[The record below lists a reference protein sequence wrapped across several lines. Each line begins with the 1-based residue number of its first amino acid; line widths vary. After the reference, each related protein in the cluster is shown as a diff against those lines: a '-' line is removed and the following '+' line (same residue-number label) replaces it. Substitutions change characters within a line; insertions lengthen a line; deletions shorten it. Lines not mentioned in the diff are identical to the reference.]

1 MKNICHRSLC
11 LLFFFLPGLFCFSQ
25 DSLKKE
31 LLVDLGYYMPANR
44 VPYLE
49 AYTKMKID
57 KRFQAVPEVQ
67 LSVYLDSIP
76 NLMARVQTDQTG
88 KARIIIPGSMK
99 ASWNESPRHTFIAV
113 AEGTNQFD
121 EVTSEIVISKSK
133 VEIDTVSAEE
143 GRTVRVRVFELSGD
157 EWIPAKDV
165 EMKIGVSR
173 IGGILP
179 ISDEE
184 TYTTDSTGEVVAEF
198 KKENLPGDSAGNIRL
213 IARVEDNEQL
223 GNLQAEAIVPWGE
236 AFRVVPEVQH
246 RSLWATRDKAPLWL
260 LFMAGVIVVIVWGSI
275 IYLIIQIFK
284 IRRLGLRVQH

>member
-1 MKNICHRSLC
+1 MKNICHRSFC
-11 LLFFFLPGLFCFSQ
+11 LLLFSLPGLFCFSQ

-57 KRFQAVPEVQ
+57 KRFQSVPEVQ

-76 NLMARVQTDQTG
+76 NLMGKVQTDQTG
-88 KARIIIPGSMK
+88 KARIIIPASMK

-113 AEGTNQFD
+113 AESTNQFD
-121 EVTSEIVISKSK
+121 EVTSEIVIAKSK
-133 VEIDTVSAEE
+133 VEIDTVAAEE

>member
-1 MKNICHRSLC
+1 
-11 LLFFFLPGLFCFSQ
+11 
-25 DSLKKE
+25 
-31 LLVDLGYYMPANR
+31 MPANR

-213 IARVEDNEQL
+213 VARVEDNEHL

-236 AFRVVPEVQH
+236 VFRVIPEVQH

-260 LFMAGVIVVIVWGSI
+260 LFMAGVIVIIVWGSI
-275 IYLIIQIFK
+275 FYLIIQIFK